1 MDYTT
6 LPVPTDGGKILEP
19 VAVTSLYEALQQGC
33 PVALSRIPA
42 LVEQYQAMQDVLLY
56 FDPNDPDDLAR
67 TILMIRDDREGIK
80 SRQQAAAPALWARTW
95 KQAARD
101 WLKVLREAIELAD
114 RQSRTSAAA

>member
-1 MDYTT
+1 M
-6 LPVPTDGGKILEP
+6 
-19 VAVTSLYEALQQGC
+19 
-33 PVALSRIPA
+33 ALSRIPA
-42 LVEQYQAMQDVLLY
+42 LVEQYHAMDDALLY